1 MTTGASK
8 FAKKVTL
15 ESLKSDLDNLDID
28 ELETTP
34 VTLSKL
40 SDAVKKK
47 LLQRLNIINQLKKLV
62 LFRLLMLV
70 I

>member
-15 ESLKSDLDNLDID
+15 ESLKSDLYNLDID

-47 LLQRLNIINQLKKLV
+47 LLQRLNMIN
-62 LFRLLMLV
+62 
-70 I
+70 

>member
-47 LLQRLNIINQLKKLV
+47 LLQRLNIINQLKKLE